1 MTDAGQLTLPASWA
15 EVIVMTIDIIGYDF
29 QDIQSLFAL
38 WVELPSAIDDLT
50 FKAFMEDAMAA
61 PP

>member
-29 QDIQSLFAL
+29 QDILSLFAL
-38 WVELPSAIDDLT
+38 CVELPSAIDDLT
-50 FKAFMEDAMAA
+50 VKAFMEDAMAA